1 MLLLQTNTFQCIL
14 AVDGDVTFALYVYD
28 TIVWTY
34 GSASGGIPGQVN
46 LLLYV
51 TLTSYKKIDL
61 KILILSNT
69 VVNFSAWFVS
79 LVPMCYMHQALSPA
93 HSIDEQLQLV
103 PNNV

>member
-28 TIVWTY
+28 TIIWTY

-51 TLTSYKKIDL
+51 TLNS
-61 KILILSNT
+61 
-69 VVNFSAWFVS
+69 
-79 LVPMCYMHQALSPA
+79 
-93 HSIDEQLQLV
+93 
-103 PNNV
+103 